1 MVNGQKNMFE
11 KFKVFLGLEDS
22 APVSSPTET
31 VGRKSNQKNTS
42 TISLSYFKKGF
53 SEVKIISPKKYS
65 DALNIA
71 NLLKEET
78 PMIVNFQYLDSMN
91 MKRFMDF
98 ISGTIYSLNGHL
110 ARLTD
115 NIIMLTPAKIIITE
129 DQPEKAAETTLKNNA
144 NEEIVVSLINNN

>member
-1 MVNGQKNMFE
+1 MVNAQKNMFE

-22 APVSSPTET
+22 ESVNGPAEQT
-31 VGRKSNQKNTS
+31 GRKSNQKNAS

-129 DQPEKAAETTLKNNA
+129 DQPEKTVETLKNNA